1 MMAAGRLPRAT
12 LGLLFAVLAVSGLA
26 AAVPA
31 HAQEQIPALFSAIPE
46 GVQPPPS
53 LDARSAYMVDSEMVV
68 LNTVALQAA
77 SVNATI
83 LGDTYTI
90 SREYIDVRDG
100 GDYTWFGSGDRVS
113 DAILVVNGTEVV
125 GLIYAQNR
133 TFEILH
139 VSSDVHEIY
148 ELDMSRFP
156 PEGTGSDRADTASG
170 ASAAAAAVPAAP
182 TNLMAASTANTV
194 TLSWTAPNDNTITN
208 YKIYSRAVATE
219 SILTLLL
226 SNVSSSATSHVV
238 TGLEAGAAYQFAM
251 SSVNSRGDSA
261 VSSVVSISTK
271 NPPPSPQ
278 PPAAIPAAPTNL
290 MAASTANTVTL
301 SWTAPNDNTITNYKI
316 YSRAVATES
325 ILTLLLSN
333 VSSSATSH
341 VVTGLEAGAAYQ
353 FAMSSVNS
361 RGDSAVSSVV
371 SISTKPAN

>member
-46 GVQPPPS
+46 GVQSPPS

-170 ASAAAAAVPAAP
+170 ASAAAATVPAATVPAAP

-226 SNVSSSATSHVV
+226 SNVSN
-238 TGLEAGAAYQFAM
+238 G
-251 SSVNSRGDSA
+251 
-261 VSSVVSISTK
+261 
-271 NPPPSPQ
+271 
-278 PPAAIPAAPTNL
+278 
-290 MAASTANTVTL
+290 
-301 SWTAPNDNTITNYKI
+301 
-316 YSRAVATES
+316 
-325 ILTLLLSN
+325 
-333 VSSSATSH
+333 ATSH